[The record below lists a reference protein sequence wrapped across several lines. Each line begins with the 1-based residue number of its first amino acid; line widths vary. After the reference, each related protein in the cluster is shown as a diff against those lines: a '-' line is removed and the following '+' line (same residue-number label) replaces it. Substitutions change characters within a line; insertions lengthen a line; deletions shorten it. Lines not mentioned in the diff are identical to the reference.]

1 MSAGCA
7 SHSAIAP
14 GSHVQRPPPLLVQ
27 RVTRSSASQ
36 SVSRCAAC
44 PSSLSTNEQPSNT
57 SSSCPPMRLR
67 KINGNFVS
75 ATRLRKT
82 CVRSEERRVGTECV
96 SPCRSRWSPYHSYKQ
111 KKEKTR
117 HTK

>member
-1 MSAGCA
+1 MCLLILFFKQKTAYEMRISDLSSDVC
-7 SHSAIAP
+7 SSDL
-14 GSHVQRPPPLLVQ
+14 RPPPLLVQ

-82 CVRSEERRVGTECV
+82 RSEERRVGNECV
-96 SPCRSRWSPYHSYKQ
+96 RKCKSGWSSRH
-111 KKEKTR
+111 
-117 HTK
+117 